1 MSEEFSLIEI
11 NKAKDPNNLTAID
24 KKHLPVILEA
34 PNNVEKGKA
43 FTIKVKIGGTDGV
56 EHPNM
61 QGHWINWVELYA
73 STLPIAKTTFLP
85 IFSNGY
91 EITFSISLEESTIL
105 KVREYCNL
113 HGIWEGD
120 EATGGAKKISVT

>member
-11 NKAKDPNNLTAID
+11 NKAKDSNNLTAID

-34 PNNVEKGKA
+34 PNNVEKGKT

-73 STLPIAKTTFLP
+73 GTLPIAKTTFLP

-91 EITFSISLEESTIL
+91 EITFRISLEKSTIL

-120 EATGGAKKISVT
+120 EATGGVKRISVT